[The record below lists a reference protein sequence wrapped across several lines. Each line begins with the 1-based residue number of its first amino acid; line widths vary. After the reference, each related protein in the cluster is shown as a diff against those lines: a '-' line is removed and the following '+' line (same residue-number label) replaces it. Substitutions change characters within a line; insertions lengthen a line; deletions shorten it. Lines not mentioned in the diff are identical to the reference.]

1 MFIERQDMD
10 DRIGLGDVIAAT
22 FATWE
27 HPLRDGGLD
36 RERSIY
42 GTVDPEEIAR
52 VVDDFCVAALGARI
66 DTYLFYAV
74 SQGSVSG
81 VRLTDGRRVVVKART
96 STWTLPFLDAVY
108 RVQSYL
114 VAHGFP
120 CPRPLLQPAPLGQGY
135 ATVEELVDEGEYADA
150 HIPAIRRA
158 MASTLARLV
167 AATHA
172 LRDTPELRAG
182 LQSRMPFRRPTDSI
196 WPVPHNPMF
205 DFEATTSGAE
215 WIDHLAATAR
225 EALARGAGGLV
236 IGHTDWSAQNCRFV
250 DETIHVVYDWDSL
263 MLDKEPIIVAE
274 AAMTFAFNWL
284 LPGPQIAPSPDEAR
298 AFVREYEEARGAPFT
313 AAEWESITAAA
324 TYALAYGARL
334 EHSLSPAQT
343 DYPSDGAR
351 ARLAQYGDAFLVP

>member
-1 MFIERQDMD
+1 MD
-10 DRIGLGDVIAAT
+10 DRIKLGGVIATT

-27 HPLRDGGLD
+27 QPLRDRGLD

-42 GTVDPEEIAR
+42 GTADPEEIAR
-52 VVDDFCVAALGARI
+52 VVDDFCMAALGARV
-66 DTYLFYAV
+66 DEYLFYAV

-81 VRLTDGRRVVVKART
+81 VRLTNGRRVAVKAHT

-108 RVQSYL
+108 RVQDYL
-114 VAHGFP
+114 VAGGFP

-150 HIPAIRRA
+150 HIPATRRA
-158 MASTLARLV
+158 MAATLARLV
-167 AATHA
+167 TATHV
-172 LRDTPELRAG
+172 LGGMPELCAG

-205 DFEATTSGAE
+205 DFEATTTGAE
-215 WIDHLAATAR
+215 WIDHIAAKAR
-225 EALARGAGGLV
+225 EALSRGAGELV
-236 IGHTDWSAQNCRFV
+236 IGHTDWSAQNCRSV
-250 DETIHVVYDWDSL
+250 DDTIHVVYDWDSL
-263 MLDKEPIIVAE
+263 MLDKEPVIVAE

-313 AAEWESITAAA
+313 AAEWAGITAAA
-324 TYALAYGARL
+324 TYSLAYGARL
-334 EHSLSPAQT
+334 EHSLSPTQT
-343 DYPSDGAR
+343 DYSPGGAR

>member
-22 FATWE
+22 FATRE

-108 RVQSYL
+108 RVQDYL
-114 VAHGFP
+114 VASGFP

-135 ATVEELVDEGEYADA
+135 TTVEGLVDEGEYADA

-158 MASTLARLV
+158 MAATLARLG
-167 AATHA
+167 AATHV
-172 LRDTPELRAG
+172 LRAC
-182 LQSRMPFRRPTDSI
+182 
-196 WPVPHNPMF
+196 V
-205 DFEATTSGAE
+205 
-215 WIDHLAATAR
+215 
-225 EALARGAGGLV
+225 
-236 IGHTDWSAQNCRFV
+236 
-250 DETIHVVYDWDSL
+250 
-263 MLDKEPIIVAE
+263 
-274 AAMTFAFNWL
+274 
-284 LPGPQIAPSPDEAR
+284 
-298 AFVREYEEARGAPFT
+298 
-313 AAEWESITAAA
+313 
-324 TYALAYGARL
+324 
-334 EHSLSPAQT
+334 
-343 DYPSDGAR
+343 
-351 ARLAQYGDAFLVP
+351 

>member
-1 MFIERQDMD
+1 MD

-42 GTVDPEEIAR
+42 GTADPEGITHA
-52 VVDDFCVAALGARI
+52 VDDFCMTALGARV

-81 VRLTDGRRVVVKART
+81 MR
-96 STWTLPFLDAVY
+96 S
-108 RVQSYL
+108 
-114 VAHGFP
+114 
-120 CPRPLLQPAPLGQGY
+120 
-135 ATVEELVDEGEYADA
+135 
-150 HIPAIRRA
+150 
-158 MASTLARLV
+158 
-167 AATHA
+167 
-172 LRDTPELRAG
+172 
-182 LQSRMPFRRPTDSI
+182 
-196 WPVPHNPMF
+196 
-205 DFEATTSGAE
+205 EAKEVLS
-215 WIDHLAATAR
+215 H
-225 EALARGAGGLV
+225 GAGELV

-250 DETIHVVYDWDSL
+250 DNAIHVVYNWDSL

-324 TYALAYGARL
+324 TYSLAYGARL
-334 EHSLSPAQT
+334 EHSLNPAQS
-343 DYPSDGAR
+343 DYPRGGAR

>member
-120 CPRPLLQPAPLGQGY
+120 CPRPLLQPAPLGQG
-135 ATVEELVDEGEYADA
+135 
-150 HIPAIRRA
+150 
-158 MASTLARLV
+158 
-167 AATHA
+167 
-172 LRDTPELRAG
+172 
-182 LQSRMPFRRPTDSI
+182 
-196 WPVPHNPMF
+196 
-205 DFEATTSGAE
+205 
-215 WIDHLAATAR
+215 
-225 EALARGAGGLV
+225 
-236 IGHTDWSAQNCRFV
+236 
-250 DETIHVVYDWDSL
+250 
-263 MLDKEPIIVAE
+263 IIVAE